1 MTKHG
6 EMKLDKTRFIII
18 TGLSG
23 AGKSIAVKCFEDA
36 GFFCIDNI
44 PSQLILKFA
53 EICLKSK
60 GKLSKIALVVDIRG
74 GIFFK
79 DLYESLD
86 YLKELGINREILF
99 LEASDE
105 MLMHRFSG
113 TRRKHPLNISN
124 NILENIQAEREQL
137 KELRSQANLIIDTS
151 DLTPKQ
157 LSNEIIRNFIKGKEQ
172 DIQITLISFG
182 YKYGIPIDVDIVFDV
197 RFLTNPFYIDKLKN
211 LPGSNE
217 KIEKYVTEFSV
228 TQYFMEV
235 YFNLLSYL
243 IPYYVKE
250 GKTYL
255 SIAFGCTGGRHR
267 SVVLINNLANYLEG
281 KGYKLFVKHR
291 DMNKDE
297 IKIESDL

>member
-1 MTKHG
+1 M
-6 EMKLDKTRFIII
+6 DKTRFVII

-23 AGKSIAVKCFEDA
+23 AGKSIAVRCFEDS
-36 GFFCIDNI
+36 GFFCVDNI

-60 GKLSKIALVVDIRG
+60 GKLSKIALVVDIRA

-79 DLYESLD
+79 DLFKSLG

-105 MLMHRFSG
+105 ALVHRFSG
-113 TRRKHPLNISN
+113 TRRKHPLNISSS
-124 NILENIQAEREQL
+124 ILENIQAEREQL

-151 DLTPKQ
+151 DLTPNK
-157 LSNEIIRNFIKGKEQ
+157 LSNEIVRNFIKRKYQ
-172 DIQITLISFG
+172 NIQITLISFG

-197 RFLTNPFYIDKLKN
+197 RFLPNPFYIDKLKV
-211 LPGSNE
+211 LPGTNKE
-217 KIEKYVTEFSV
+217 IEKYVTEFSV
-228 TQYFMEV
+228 TQRFIEV
-235 YFNLLSYL
+235 YFNLLNYL
-243 IPYYVKE
+243 VPYYLKE

-267 SVVLINNLANYLEG
+267 SVVLINRLARYLRE
-281 KGYKLFVKHR
+281 KGYKIFVKHR
-291 DMNKDE
+291 DMNKE
-297 IKIESDL
+297 ETKIKNDL

>member
-1 MTKHG
+1 M
-6 EMKLDKTRFIII
+6 DKTRFVII

-23 AGKSIAVKCFEDA
+23 AGKSIAVRCFEDS
-36 GFFCIDNI
+36 GFFCVDNI

-60 GKLSKIALVVDIRG
+60 GKLSKIALVVDIRA

-79 DLYESLD
+79 DLFKSLD

-105 MLMHRFSG
+105 VLVHRFSG
-113 TRRKHPLNISN
+113 TRRKHPLNISSS
-124 NILENIQAEREQL
+124 ILENIQAEREQL

-157 LSNEIIRNFIKGKEQ
+157 LSNEIVRNFIKRKYQ
-172 DIQITLISFG
+172 NIQITLISFG

-197 RFLTNPFYIDKLKN
+197 RFLPNPFYIDKLKV
-211 LPGSNE
+211 LPGTNKE
-217 KIEKYVTEFSV
+217 IEKYVTEFSV
-228 TQYFMEV
+228 TQRFIEV
-235 YFNLLSYL
+235 YFNLLNYL
-243 IPYYVKE
+243 IPYYLKE

-267 SVVLINNLANYLEG
+267 SVVLINRLARYLRE
-281 KGYKLFVKHR
+281 KGYKIFVKHR
-291 DMNKDE
+291 DMNKE
-297 IKIESDL
+297 ETKIKNDL

>member
-1 MTKHG
+1 M
-6 EMKLDKTRFIII
+6 EKTRFVII

-23 AGKSIAVKCFEDA
+23 AGKSIAIRCFEDSS
-36 GFFCIDNI
+36 FFCIDNI

-60 GKLSKIALVVDIRG
+60 GKLSKIALVVDIRA

-79 DLYESLD
+79 DLFKSLG
-86 YLKELGINREILF
+86 YLQELGIDREILF

-105 MLMHRFSG
+105 VLVHRFSG
-113 TRRKHPLNISN
+113 TRRKHPLNISSS
-124 NILENIQAEREQL
+124 ILENIQAEREQL

-157 LSNEIIRNFIKGKEQ
+157 LGNEIVRNFIKRKYQ
-172 DIQITLISFG
+172 NIQITLISFG

-197 RFLTNPFYIDKLKN
+197 RFLPNPFYIDKLKI
-211 LPGSNE
+211 LPGTNKE
-217 KIEKYVTEFSV
+217 IEKYVTEFPV
-228 TQYFMEV
+228 TQKFIEV
-235 YFNLLSYL
+235 YFNLLNYL
-243 IPYYVKE
+243 IPYYLKE

-267 SVVLINNLANYLEG
+267 SVVLINRLGRYLQE
-281 KGYKLFVKHR
+281 KGYKIFVKHR
-291 DMNKDE
+291 DMNKED
-297 IKIESDL
+297 IKNENDL

>member
-1 MTKHG
+1 M
-6 EMKLDKTRFIII
+6 DKTRFVII

-23 AGKSIAVKCFEDA
+23 AGKSIAVRCFEDS
-36 GFFCIDNI
+36 GFFCVDNI

-60 GKLSKIALVVDIRG
+60 GKLSKIALVVDIRA

-79 DLYESLD
+79 DLFKSLG

-105 MLMHRFSG
+105 ALVHRFSE
-113 TRRKHPLNISN
+113 TRRRHPLNISSS
-124 NILENIQAEREQL
+124 ILENIQAEREQL
-137 KELRSQANLIIDTS
+137 KELRSQASLIIDTS

-157 LSNEIIRNFIKGKEQ
+157 LNNEIVRNFIKRKYQ
-172 DIQITLISFG
+172 NIQITLISFG

-197 RFLTNPFYIDKLKN
+197 RFLPNPFYIDKLKV
-211 LPGSNE
+211 LPGTNKE
-217 KIEKYVTEFSV
+217 IEKYVTEFSV
-228 TQYFMEV
+228 TQRFIEV
-235 YFNLLSYL
+235 YFNLLNYL
-243 IPYYVKE
+243 VPYYLKE

-267 SVVLINNLANYLEG
+267 SVVLINRLARYLRE
-281 KGYKLFVKHR
+281 KGYKIFVKHR
-291 DMNKDE
+291 DMNKE
-297 IKIESDL
+297 ETKIKNGL

>member
-1 MTKHG
+1 
-6 EMKLDKTRFIII
+6 LNKTRFVII

-23 AGKSIAVKCFEDA
+23 AGKSIAIKCFEDL

-79 DLYESLD
+79 DLYQSLNH
-86 YLKELGINREILF
+86 LKELGINLEILF

-105 MLMHRFSG
+105 VLVHRFSG
-113 TRRKHPLNISN
+113 TRRKHPLNISSST
-124 NILENIQAEREQL
+124 LENIQSERERL
-137 KELRSQANLIIDTS
+137 KELRSKANLILDTS
-151 DLTPKQ
+151 NLTPKQ
-157 LSNEIIRNFIKGKEQ
+157 LRNEIIRSFIKGKSK
-172 DIQITLISFG
+172 DIQITLLSFG

-197 RFLTNPFYIDKLKN
+197 RFLPNPFYLEELGS
-211 LPGSNE
+211 LPGTNE
-217 KIEKYVTEFSV
+217 KVRKYVTEFPV
-228 TQYFMEV
+228 TQEFIKN
-235 YFNLLSYL
+235 YFNLLNFL
-243 IPYYVKE
+243 IPYYLKE

-267 SVVLINNLANYLEG
+267 SVVLINCLANYLE
-281 KGYKLFVKHR
+281 KEGYKVFVKHR
-291 DMNKDE
+291 DINKE
-297 IKIESDL
+297 ETKIENEL

>member
-1 MTKHG
+1 M
-6 EMKLDKTRFIII
+6 
-18 TGLSG
+18 
-23 AGKSIAVKCFEDA
+23 
-36 GFFCIDNI
+36 
-44 PSQLILKFA
+44 
-53 EICLKSK
+53 KSK
-60 GKLSKIALVVDIRG
+60 GKLSKIALVVDVRG

-79 DLYESLD
+79 ELYKSLD

-99 LEASDE
+99 LEANDDI
-105 MLMHRFSG
+105 LVNRFSG

-124 NILENIQAEREQL
+124 NIMENIQAEREQL

-157 LSNEIIRNFIKGKEQ
+157 LSNEIIRNFIKEKEQ
-172 DIQITLISFG
+172 EIQVTLISFG

-197 RFLTNPFYIDKLKN
+197 RFLPNPFYVDKLKN
-211 LPGSNE
+211 LPGTNE
-217 KIEKYVTEFSV
+217 KIEKYVTEFPV
-228 TQYFMEV
+228 TQHFMEV

-267 SVVLINNLANYLEG
+267 SVVLINNFANYLKG
-281 KGYKLFVKHR
+281 KEYKLFVKHR
-291 DMNKDE
+291 DMNKE
-297 IKIESDL
+297 EVKA

>member
-1 MTKHG
+1 LNKI
-6 EMKLDKTRFIII
+6 RFVII

-23 AGKSIAVKCFEDA
+23 AGKSIAVKCFEDS
-36 GFFCIDNI
+36 GFFCVDNI

-53 EICLKSK
+53 EICLKSR

-79 DLYESLD
+79 DLFKSLN

-105 MLMHRFSG
+105 VLIHRFSG
-113 TRRKHPLNISN
+113 TRRKHPLSISGS
-124 NILENIQAEREQL
+124 ILENIQAEREQL
-137 KELRSQANLIIDTS
+137 KELRSQADLIIDTS

-157 LSNEIIRNFIKGKEQ
+157 LSNEIIRSFIKRKRQE
-172 DIQITLISFG
+172 IQITLISFG

-197 RFLTNPFYIDKLKN
+197 RFLPNPFYIEKLKA
-211 LPGSNE
+211 LPGTNRE
-217 KIEKYVTEFSV
+217 IERYVSEFPV
-228 TQYFMEV
+228 TQHFMTV
-235 YFNLLSYL
+235 YFDLLDYL
-243 IPYYVKE
+243 IPYYLKE

-267 SVVLINNLANYLEG
+267 SVVLINNFAQYLRER
-281 KGYKLFVKHR
+281 GYKILVKHR
-291 DMNKDE
+291 DMEKEE